1 MQRKI
6 RIDSPH
12 SIKAI
17 QLIGARLEDLKF
29 ISLDEYNKKNIGSQ
43 YLEKELQ
50 EERYNHYE
58 KNRLDLIN
66 EAKKIREQL
75 IKEEEDD
82 TNQNNTIN
90 NRTSSLYLSP
100 KNNVSKSFDLK
111 TMKKT
116 TSSINIEPKYE
127 ASTAIKLE
135 REKLQKVLEKQEI
148 KVKLQIDY
156 ECMIEENRR
165 KNLEKMMEKEKKE
178 EKRRKEKER
187 EIMEKKER
195 EREKMMEKK
204 RKE

>member
-75 IKEEEDD
+75 IKEEEEDD

-165 KNLEKMMEKEKKE
+165 KNLEKMMEKEK
-178 EKRRKEKER
+178 RK
-187 EIMEKKER
+187 KKGG
-195 EREKMMEKK
+195 KK
-204 RKE
+204 RKEKLWKKKKEKEKK